1 MRKRLHLLLV
11 GVALVG
17 RALAFASVQEDV
29 PSPASVLG
37 FQPGED
43 RRLADW
49 GQIVEYFRR
58 LDDASSRVH
67 VLEIGRSTQDRPIL
81 MVVITSPENM
91 ARLDRYREITRRLAD
106 PRTIADE
113 AEAER
118 LIEEGRVI
126 VAITCSIHSTEIV
139 GSQMAMELAYRLAS
153 DVSSET
159 REILD
164 RVILLLFPSPNPDGI
179 DIVASWYRRTLGT
192 PYEGTAPPELY
203 HPYTGHDN
211 NRDWFMLTQAET
223 QAITRVLYREWFP
236 QILYDVHQMGST
248 GARMFVP
255 PFYDPPNPNIDPILL
270 GSVAVIGHHMAWA
283 LARAGFRGVVTNA
296 QYDTWWAGGLRT
308 MPYYHNMVGIL
319 TEAASARL
327 MTPIL
332 LTREQLRSATRGLP
346 NPLER
351 ATNFPDPWPG
361 GLWRP
366 MDILQME
373 LVAAQA
379 LLRVAARYRAE
390 FLRDFYHLGK
400 RAIERGRT
408 EEPFAYIIP
417 PEQWDRPTTAHLLN
431 ILMAQG
437 VEVHRA
443 TEPFV
448 ADGTTYPAGS
458 FVILL
463 AQPLRALAKTLLEIQ
478 RYPERRLYPGGPPER
493 PYDVAGWTLPLQM
506 GVHVVE
512 IARPF
517 DARLEKVTE
526 TVSIIGRV
534 SDARGAESR
543 SVAQSAWLIEPKAN
557 RAFSAVNELLDS
569 GLFRVSRIA
578 REVTLDGHRY
588 PAGTFVLHAVEGAR
602 ASRAAVRQAPGTP
615 RDLRITVEDV
625 ARRHGVD
632 VRATSERLPALIPV
646 ERRRIGLYRS
656 WVPSMDEGWTRWVLE
671 RFGFAYT
678 TLRDPDIRAGD
689 LRSRFD
695 VIILPSDSPREI
707 REGHRPGSYPP
718 EYTGGLGKEGV
729 EHLKAFVAAGGTLLA
744 LGESSDF
751 VIEEFGLPVRNVL
764 RGLSP
769 NEYFC
774 PGSILRVTMN
784 PNHPV
789 AYGMPTEVDV
799 YVVGGLAF
807 EITANAG
814 QAPEVVARYTA
825 DPLRSGYLL
834 GREKIAERA
843 ALLDVPYGRGRILLV
858 GFRPQHR
865 GQSWGTFKVLFN
877 ALLLPPR

>member
-1 MRKRLHLLLV
+1 MKRRYVYVQITLIVLV
-11 GVALVG
+11 LQVLVVP
-17 RALAFASVQEDV
+17 AQAII

-49 GQIVEYFRR
+49 AQIADYFRR
-58 LDDASSRVH
+58 LDEASPRVQ
-67 VLEIGRSTQDRPIL
+67 VLEIGRSTQNRPIL
-81 MVVITSPENM
+81 MAIITSPENM
-91 ARLDRYREITRRLAD
+91 ARLDRYREIVRRLAD
-106 PRTIADE
+106 PRTLADE
-113 AEAER
+113 TEAEG
-118 LIEEGRVI
+118 LIAEGRMI

-139 GSQMAMELAYRLAS
+139 ASQMAMELAYRLAS
-153 DVSSET
+153 DTSPET

-203 HPYTGHDN
+203 HPYAGHDN
-211 NRDWFMLTQAET
+211 NRDWFMLTQVET
-223 QAITRVLYREWFP
+223 QALTRVLYREWFP
-236 QILYDVHQMGST
+236 QILYDVHQMGTT

-255 PFYDPPNPNIDPILL
+255 PFYDPPNPNIDPVLL
-270 GSVAVIGHHMAWA
+270 RSVAVIGHHMAWELTA
-283 LARAGFRGVVTNA
+283 AGFRGVVTNA

-308 MPYYHNMVGIL
+308 MPYYHNVVGIL
-319 TEAASARL
+319 SEAASARL
-327 MTPIL
+327 MTPIT
-332 LTREQLRSATRGLP
+332 LTREQLRGATRGLP

-361 GLWRP
+361 GVWRP
-366 MDILQME
+366 MDILRME
-373 LVAAQA
+373 LVAARA
-379 LLRVAARYRAE
+379 LLRVAARYREE
-390 FLRDFYHLGK
+390 FLRNFYQLGK

-408 EEPFAYIIP
+408 EAPFAYVVP
-417 PEQWDRPTTAHLLN
+417 TEQWDPPTAAHLLN

-443 TEPFV
+443 TERFV
-448 ADGTTYPAGS
+448 ADGVEYPAGS
-458 FVILL
+458 YVLLL
-463 AQPLRALAKTLLEIQ
+463 AQPRRALVKTLLELQ

-506 GVHVVE
+506 GVRVVE

-517 DARLEKVTE
+517 EAHLERVTE
-526 TVSIIGRV
+526 AISIAGRV
-534 SDARGAESR
+534 SEARGLEARGPTE
-543 SVAQSAWLIEPKAN
+543 VLWLIEPRAN
-557 RAFSAVNELLDS
+557 RAFSAVNELLAS
-569 GLFRVSRIA
+569 GLFRASRLL
-578 REVTLDGHRY
+578 REAVIEGRRY
-588 PAGTFVLHAVEGAR
+588 PAGTFVLQAAEGAR
-602 ASRAAVRQAPGTP
+602 SSRTALRQT
-615 RDLRITVEDV
+615 LEDI
-625 ARRHGVD
+625 ARRQGVEIHAIAQRPLEL
-632 VRATSERLPALIPV
+632 VPV

-671 RFGFAYT
+671 RFGFSYT
-678 TLRDPDIRAGD
+678 TVRDADIRAGD
-689 LRSRFD
+689 LRARWD

-729 EHLKAFVAAGGTLLA
+729 ENLKAFVAAGGTLLA
-744 LGESSDF
+744 LGESSDL

-774 PGSILRVTMN
+774 PGSILRVTMD
-784 PNHPV
+784 PDHPV
-789 AYGMPTEVDV
+789 AYGLPTETDV

-807 EITANAG
+807 EITAHEG
-814 QAPEVVARYTA
+814 QAPAVVARYVE

-834 GREKIAERA
+834 GREKIAGRA
-843 ALLDVPYGRGRILLV
+843 ALLDVPYGRGRVILV
-858 GFRPQHR
+858 GFRAQHR

-877 ALLLPPR
+877 ALVR

>member
-1 MRKRLHLLLV
+1 MKR
-11 GVALVG
+11 
-17 RALAFASVQEDV
+17 RSVQLAV
-29 PSPASVLG
+29 IVLVLRVLVIPAQAIIPSPASVLG

-43 RRLADW
+43 RHLADW
-49 GQIVEYFRR
+49 TQIADYFRR
-58 LDDASSRVH
+58 LDEASPRVQ
-67 VLEIGRSTQDRPIL
+67 VLEIGRSTQNRPIL
-81 MVVITSPENM
+81 MAIITSPENM
-91 ARLDRYREITRRLAD
+91 ARLDRYREIVRRLAD

-113 AEAER
+113 AEAEG
-118 LIEEGRVI
+118 LIAEGRGI

-139 GSQMAMELAYRLAS
+139 ASQMAMELAYRLAS
-153 DVSSET
+153 DTSPET

-211 NRDWFMLTQAET
+211 NRDWFMLTQVET
-223 QAITRVLYREWFP
+223 QALTRVLYREWFP

-255 PFYDPPNPNIDPILL
+255 PFYDPPNPNIDPVLL
-270 GSVAVIGHHMAWA
+270 RSVAVIGHHMAWELTA
-283 LARAGFRGVVTNA
+283 AGFRGVVTNA

-327 MTPIL
+327 MTPIT
-332 LTREQLRSATRGLP
+332 LTREQLRGATRGLP

-361 GLWRP
+361 GVWRP
-366 MDILQME
+366 MDILRME
-373 LVAAQA
+373 LVAARA
-379 LLRVAARYRAE
+379 LLRVAARYREE
-390 FLRDFYHLGK
+390 FLRTFYQLGK

-408 EEPFAYIIP
+408 EEPFAYVVP
-417 PEQWDRPTTAHLLN
+417 TEQWDPPTAAHLLN

-437 VEVHRA
+437 VEVYRA
-443 TEPFV
+443 TERFV
-448 ADGTTYPAGS
+448 ADGVEYPAGS
-458 FVILL
+458 YVLLL
-463 AQPLRALAKTLLEIQ
+463 AQPRRALVKTLLEVQ

-506 GVHVVE
+506 GVRVVE

-517 DARLEKVTE
+517 EARLERVTE
-526 TVSIIGRV
+526 AISVAGRV
-534 SDARGAESR
+534 SEAQGLEARRPSEIL
-543 SVAQSAWLIEPKAN
+543 WFIEPKAN
-557 RAFSAVNELLDS
+557 RAFSAVNELLAS
-569 GLFRVSRIA
+569 GLFRASRLS
-578 REVTLDGHRY
+578 REAVIEGRRY
-588 PAGTFVLHAVEGAR
+588 LAGTFVLQAAEGAR
-602 ASRAAVRQAPGTP
+602 SSRTALRQT
-615 RDLRITVEDV
+615 LEDI
-625 ARRHGVD
+625 ARRHGVEIHAIAQRPLEL
-632 VRATSERLPALIPV
+632 VPV
-646 ERRRIGLYRS
+646 ERRRIALYRS

-671 RFGFAYT
+671 RFGFSYT
-678 TLRDPDIRAGD
+678 TVRDADIRSGD
-689 LRSRFD
+689 LRARWD

-707 REGHRPGSYPP
+707 REGHRPGAYPP
-718 EYTGGLGKEGV
+718 EYTGGLGKEGL
-729 EHLKAFVAAGGTLLA
+729 ENLKAFVAAGGTLLA
-744 LGESSDF
+744 LGESSDL

-774 PGSILRVTMN
+774 PGSILRVTMD
-784 PNHPV
+784 PHHPV
-789 AYGMPTEVDV
+789 AYGLPTETDV

-807 EITANAG
+807 EITAHEG
-814 QAPEVVARYTA
+814 QAPAVVARYVE

-834 GREKIAERA
+834 GREKIAGRA
-843 ALLDVPYGRGRILLV
+843 ALLDVPYGRGRVILV
-858 GFRPQHR
+858 GFRAQHR

-877 ALLLPPR
+877 ALVR

>member
-1 MRKRLHLLLV
+1 MRRLHVLFVIVGLV
-11 GVALVG
+11 LGTIVVPA
-17 RALAFASVQEDV
+17 QEVV
-29 PSPASVLG
+29 PSPASILG

-43 RRLADW
+43 RQVADW
-49 GQIVEYFRR
+49 TQITDYFRR
-58 LDDASSRVH
+58 LDEASARVR
-67 VLEIGRSTQDRPIL
+67 VLEIGRSTQNRPIL
-81 MVVITSPENM
+81 MAVITSPENM
-91 ARLDRYREITRRLAD
+91 AHLDRYREIARRLAD

-118 LIEEGRVI
+118 LIAEGRVI

-153 DVSSET
+153 DASPET

-164 RVILLLFPSPNPDGI
+164 RTIVLLFPSANPDGI

-211 NRDWFMLTQAET
+211 NRDWFMLTQVET
-223 QAITRVLYREWFP
+223 QAITRALYREWFP

-270 GSVAVIGHHMAWA
+270 RSVAVIGYHMAWA
-283 LARAGFRGVVTNA
+283 LTAAGFRGVVTSA

-327 MTPIL
+327 MTPIT
-332 LTREQLRSATRGLP
+332 LTREQLRGATRGLS

-351 ATNFPDPWPG
+351 TTNFPDPWPG
-361 GLWRP
+361 GVWRP

-373 LVAAQA
+373 LVAARA
-379 LLRVAARYRAE
+379 LLQVAARYREE
-390 FLRDFYHLGK
+390 FLRNFYQLGK

-417 PEQWDRPTTAHLLN
+417 PDQWDPPTAAHMVN
-431 ILMAQG
+431 VLMAQG

-443 TEPFV
+443 TERFM
-448 ADGTTYPAGS
+448 ADGVEYPAGS
-458 FVILL
+458 FVLLL
-463 AQPLRALAKTLLEIQ
+463 AQPLRALVKTLLEIQ

-506 GVHVVE
+506 GVRVVE
-512 IARPF
+512 VARPF
-517 DARLEKVTE
+517 EARLQKVTE
-526 TVSIIGRV
+526 AVSLIGRV
-534 SDARGAESR
+534 SEPRDLSPRRTQE
-543 SVAQSAWLIEPKAN
+543 VVWLLEPKAN
-557 RAFSAVNELLDS
+557 RAFSAVNELLTS
-569 GLFRVSRIA
+569 GLFRVSRLPRPMTI
-578 REVTLDGHRY
+578 EGQSY
-588 PAGTFVLHAVEGAR
+588 PAGTFVLRVADGAR
-602 ASRAAVRQAPGTP
+602 PSGPTTRQT
-615 RDLRITVEDV
+615 LEEI
-625 ARRHGVD
+625 ARRHGVEI
-632 VRATSERLPALIPV
+632 RAVTQRVSELVPL
-646 ERRRIGLYRS
+646 EQRRVGLYRS

-671 RFGFAYT
+671 QFGFSYT
-678 TLRDPDIRAGD
+678 TLRDRDIRAGD
-689 LRSRFD
+689 LRARFD

-707 REGHRPGSYPP
+707 RDGHRPGSYPP
-718 EYTGGLGKEGV
+718 EYTGGIGKEGV
-729 EHLKAFVAAGGTLLA
+729 EQLKAFVQNGGVLLA
-744 LGESSDF
+744 LGESSDLL
-751 VIEEFGLPVRNVL
+751 IEEFGLPVRNVL

-784 PNHPV
+784 PDHPV
-789 AYGMPTEVDV
+789 AYGLPVETDV
-799 YVVGGLAF
+799 YVVGGFAF
-807 EITANAG
+807 EVSGNAENAS
-814 QAPEVVARYTA
+814 APEIVARYA
-825 DPLRSGYLL
+825 EDPLRSGYLL
-834 GREKIAERA
+834 GREKIAGRA
-843 ALLDVPYGRGRILLV
+843 ALLDVPYGHGRVILV

-877 ALLLPPR
+877 ALLLGPRSSEKR

>member
-1 MRKRLHLLLV
+1 MKQRYVQLAVIVLV
-11 GVALVG
+11 LRVLVVP
-17 RALAFASVQEDV
+17 AQAVI

-49 GQIVEYFRR
+49 TQIADYFRR
-58 LDDASSRVH
+58 LDEASPRVQ
-67 VLEIGRSTQDRPIL
+67 VLEIGRSTQNRPIL
-81 MVVITSPENM
+81 MAIITSPENM
-91 ARLDRYREITRRLAD
+91 ARLDRYREIARRLAD

-113 AEAER
+113 TEAEG
-118 LIEEGRVI
+118 LIAEGRVI

-139 GSQMAMELAYRLAS
+139 ASQMAMELAYRLAS
-153 DVSSET
+153 DTSPET

-203 HPYTGHDN
+203 HPYAGHDN
-211 NRDWFMLTQAET
+211 NRDWFMLTQVET
-223 QAITRVLYREWFP
+223 QALTRVLYREWFP

-255 PFYDPPNPNIDPILL
+255 PFYDPPNPNIDPVLL
-270 GSVAVIGHHMAWA
+270 RSVAVIGHHMAWELTA
-283 LARAGFRGVVTNA
+283 AGFRGVVTNA

-308 MPYYHNMVGIL
+308 MPYYHNVVGIL
-319 TEAASARL
+319 SEAASARL
-327 MTPIL
+327 MTPIP
-332 LTREQLRSATRGLP
+332 LTREQLRGATRGLP

-361 GLWRP
+361 GVWRP
-366 MDILQME
+366 MDILRME
-373 LVAAQA
+373 LVAARA
-379 LLRVAARYRAE
+379 LLRVAARYREE
-390 FLRDFYHLGK
+390 FLRNFYQLGK

-408 EEPFAYIIP
+408 EEPFAYVVP
-417 PEQWDRPTTAHLLN
+417 TEQWDPPTAAHLLN
-431 ILMAQG
+431 ILMTQG

-443 TEPFV
+443 TERFV
-448 ADGTTYPAGS
+448 ADGMEYPAGS
-458 FVILL
+458 YVLLL
-463 AQPLRALAKTLLEIQ
+463 AQPRRALVKTLLEIQ

-506 GVHVVE
+506 GVRVVE

-517 DARLEKVTE
+517 EAQLERVTE
-526 TVSIIGRV
+526 ALSIVGRV
-534 SDARGAESR
+534 SEARGLEARRPTEIL
-543 SVAQSAWLIEPKAN
+543 WLIEPRAN
-557 RAFSAVNELLDS
+557 RAFSAVNELLAS
-569 GLFRVSRIA
+569 GLFRVSRLS
-578 REVTLDGHRY
+578 REAVIEGRRY
-588 PAGTFVLHAVEGAR
+588 LAGTFVLQAAEGAR
-602 ASRAAVRQAPGTP
+602 SSRTALRQT
-615 RDLRITVEDV
+615 LEDI
-625 ARRHGVD
+625 ARRHGVEIHAIAQRPLEL
-632 VRATSERLPALIPV
+632 VPV
-646 ERRRIGLYRS
+646 ESRRIGLYRS

-671 RFGFAYT
+671 RFGFSYT
-678 TLRDPDIRAGD
+678 TVRDADIRSGD
-689 LRSRFD
+689 LRARWD

-729 EHLKAFVAAGGTLLA
+729 ENLKAFVAAGGTLLA
-744 LGESSDF
+744 LGESSDL

-774 PGSILRVTMN
+774 PGSILRVTMD
-784 PNHPV
+784 PEHPV
-789 AYGMPTEVDV
+789 AYGLPTETDV

-807 EITANAG
+807 EITAPEG
-814 QAPEVVARYTA
+814 QAPAVVARYVE

-834 GREKIAERA
+834 GREKIAGRA
-843 ALLDVPYGRGRILLV
+843 ALLDVPYGRGRVILV
-858 GFRPQHR
+858 GFRAQHR

-877 ALLLPPR
+877 ALVR